1 MQIKIFY
8 IFIETRHYQNIKDI
22 WQLLHASG
30 FIGLNFPF
38 PFGSKIYSLKTTVL
52 KYESELMC
60 F

>member
-30 FIGLNFPF
+30 FKGLNFPF
-38 PFGSKIYSLKTTVL
+38 LFGPKIYSLKTTVL